1 MKIILIIISLFLI
14 TSCSVQSSQY
24 NMIKN
29 LLTDEDNTFLPK
41 KNWSLFIEDRVI
53 DLYAINYEDQIIFAD
68 EKINLF
74 YKDNQIYKV
83 QGLYSDAKSIDI
95 MIEKNSLE
103 YIVNNESLSIDYCD
117 SMIVSDE
124 KKQKLYTKKCYYG
137 SSKRSYLNQITLN
150 SDSLV
155 IGLRFKIRPNY
166 PAVELKIK
174 QNINYN

>member
-1 MKIILIIISLFLI
+1 MKIILVIISLFLI

-74 YKDNQIYKV
+74 YKFY
-83 QGLYSDAKSIDI
+83 
-95 MIEKNSLE
+95 
-103 YIVNNESLSIDYCD
+103 
-117 SMIVSDE
+117 
-124 KKQKLYTKKCYYG
+124 
-137 SSKRSYLNQITLN
+137 
-150 SDSLV
+150 
-155 IGLRFKIRPNY
+155 
-166 PAVELKIK
+166 
-174 QNINYN
+174 